1 MEAVEK
7 RVFQGPVN
15 DEQRDNARARKI
27 TPESQCDEGKD
38 MGLRSVI
45 HQDNFFIPTHQTCM
59 QDGDL
64 CLGIPQSKINC
75 TSLLVASGAM
85 LLLELKSLYPGFR
98 AIYQKH
104 FDDARFNTALRLNP
118 HFKSQKLRLLCAQYF
133 LEGNFHHAQQMFRL
147 IKSLKLSRSND
158 LQ

>member
-15 DEQRDNARARKI
+15 ERRDNARARKI
-27 TPESQCDEGKD
+27 TPESQCDEGKGT
-38 MGLRSVI
+38 GLRSVI
-45 HQDNFFIPTHQTCM
+45 HQDNFFVPTHETCM

-64 CLGIPQSKINC
+64 RLGIPQSEINR

-85 LLLELKSLYPGFR
+85 QLLELESLYPGFR

-104 FDDARFNTALRLNP
+104 FDDARFNAALRLDP
-118 HFKSQKLRLLCAQYF
+118 HFKSQKLRLLCARYF
-133 LEGNFHHAQQMFRL
+133 LEGNFRHAQQMFRL
-147 IKSLKLSRSND
+147 MESPKLSRSND